1 MALETRDRIIEAAD
15 LLFYQHGF
23 EATSFADIASAVG
36 ISRGNFY
43 HHFKTKD
50 DILDS
55 VINRRLANTE
65 QMLDRWEVTG
75 SDPAERIRS
84 FIHILIVNGEK
95 IRKFGCPVGTLSS
108 ELAKLNHAAK
118 SDAAALFTL
127 FRSWLRRQFD
137 RLGFGDRSDELA
149 MHILGRSQGV
159 AILANAFDDD
169 GFLHHEV
176 DLMCAWLDDQIAGL
190 TTTNNSIR
198 E

>member
-1 MALETRDRIIEAAD
+1 MATETRDRIVEAAD

-23 EATSFADIASAVG
+23 EATSFADIAANVG

-50 DILDS
+50 DILDG

-65 QMLDRWEVTG
+65 QMLDRWEISGT
-75 SDPAERIRS
+75 DPAERIRS

-95 IRKFGCPVGTLSS
+95 IRKYGCPVATLSS

-118 SDAAALFTL
+118 SDATALFTL
-127 FRSWLRRQFD
+127 FRSWLCRQFA

-159 AILANAFDDD
+159 ATLANAFDDD
-169 GFLHHEV
+169 RFLHHEV
-176 DLMCAWLDDQIAGL
+176 DLMCTWLDDQIAEL
-190 TTTNNSIR
+190 ATENHSVR

>member
-1 MALETRDRIIEAAD
+1 MASATRDRIIETAD
-15 LLFYQHGF
+15 LLFYQRGF
-23 EATSFADIASAVG
+23 EATSFADIAADVG

-50 DILDS
+50 DILDG

-65 QMLDRWEVTG
+65 QMLDHWEVSG

-108 ELAKLNHAAK
+108 ELAKLNHAAQ
-118 SDAAALFTL
+118 SDAAGLFTL
-127 FRSWLRRQFD
+127 FRSWLKRQFE
-137 RLGFGDRSDELA
+137 RLGFGDQSDEMA

-159 AILANAFDDD
+159 ATLANAFDDD
-169 GFLHHEV
+169 GFLHREV
-176 DLMCAWLDDQIAGL
+176 DLMCAWLDDQIAKIA
-190 TTTNNSIR
+190 TENS
-198 E
+198 

>member
-1 MALETRDRIIEAAD
+1 MSTRDRIIETAD
-15 LLFYQHGF
+15 RLFYQQGF

-50 DILDS
+50 DILDA
-55 VINRRLANTE
+55 VINQRLANTE
-65 QMLDRWEVTG
+65 QMLDHWEVTG
-75 SDPAERIRS
+75 NDPAERIRS

-108 ELAKLNHAAK
+108 ELAKLNHSAH

-127 FRSWLRRQFD
+127 FRTWLGRQFSA
-137 RLGFGDRSDELA
+137 LGFGAKSDGLA

-159 AILANAFDDD
+159 ATLANAFDDN
-169 GFLHHEV
+169 GFLQSEV
-176 DLMCAWLDDQIAGL
+176 TLMCDWLDGQIADL
-190 TTTNNSIR
+190 NRSAQS
-198 E
+198 